1 MKNLNNYGIL
11 FIATLIWSLAPSL
24 VKFVLGSL
32 DPFPF
37 IFFRYLIIA
46 VVCSPILY
54 WILKKHKYNSYDKM
68 NIVIYSI
75 LGQTSLI
82 LFFVG
87 MKYTSAVDSII
98 IALSAPLI
106 TIAAGHYFYKEKI
119 NLFKEIGIILATV
132 GTLLVVIEPAF
143 TNHSNLSANDRI
155 FGNIMILLYQAT
167 FSLWIV
173 YSKFLFGKNS
183 VFLIKIF
190 KFFKVNLHKKPY
202 NPFEI
207 NFLSYYIGFFTFI
220 PLIFFDLNKYY
231 TQAIDLQYLEILAIL
246 YMGIFSTVIAY
257 HLYSKAQAKL
267 SMTDVSIFSYISP
280 LFSIP
285 AAYFILGES
294 PSYFSFIGISIILLG
309 LYVAGRSKK

>member
-24 VKFVLGSL
+24 VKYVLGSL

-37 IFFRYLIIA
+37 LFLRYLVIA
-46 VVCSPILY
+46 IACSPFLY
-54 WILKKHKYNSYDKM
+54 LILKKHKYNNYDKM
-68 NIVIYSI
+68 NIIIYSL

-82 LFFVG
+82 FFFVG

-106 TIAAGHYFYKEKI
+106 TIAAGHYFYKEKLSI
-119 NLFKEIGIILATV
+119 FKEVGIILATF
-132 GTLLVVIEPAF
+132 GTLLVIVEPAF

-155 FGNIMILLYQAT
+155 FGNLMILLYQAT
-167 FSLWIV
+167 FSLWLV

-202 NPFEI
+202 SPYEV
-207 NFLSYYIGFFTFI
+207 NFIAYYIGFVTFI

-231 TQAIDLQYLEILAIL
+231 TQVVNLNNLEIGAII
-246 YMGIFSTVIAY
+246 YMGLLSSVVAY
-257 HLYSKAQAKL
+257 YLYSKAQSKL

-280 LFSIP
+280 LFAIP
-285 AAYFILGES
+285 AAYFILQET

>member
-11 FIATLIWSLAPSL
+11 FVATLIWSLAPTL

-37 IFFRYLIIA
+37 LFLRYLIIA
-46 VVCSPILY
+46 IACSPILY
-54 WILKKHKYNSYDKM
+54 FILKKHKYSSYDKM
-68 NIVIYSI
+68 NIIIYSL

-106 TIAAGHYFYKEKI
+106 SIAAGHYFYKEKL
-119 NLFKEIGIILATV
+119 NLFKEIGIVLATI
-132 GTLLVVIEPAF
+132 GTLLVIIEPAF
-143 TNHSNLSANDRI
+143 SNHSNIPVNDRI

-167 FSLWIV
+167 FSLWVV
-173 YSKFLFGKNS
+173 YSKFLFGNNS

-190 KFFKVNLHKKPY
+190 KFFKINLHKKPY
-202 NPFEI
+202 SPFEL
-207 NFLSYYIGFFTFI
+207 NFISYYLGFLTFI
-220 PLIFFDLNKYY
+220 PLIFVDLNKYY
-231 TQAIDLQYLEILAIL
+231 TQTLKLQNLEILAII
-246 YMGIFSTVIAY
+246 YMGLLSSVVAY

-280 LFSIP
+280 LFAIP

-309 LYVAGRSKK
+309 LYVAGRTKK